1 MPNCGQNPIDHGAL
15 DHDDDDADK
24 YVENISMNIIFVF
37 NASDDVH
44 HVLLTVAVRDLVTSV
59 KSYLW

>member
-15 DHDDDDADK
+15 DHDDDDDK
-24 YVENISMNIIFVF
+24 YGDDEVVLFFLKKIILFS
-37 NASDDVH
+37 AIDVM
-44 HVLLTVAVRDLVTSV
+44 LTVAVRDLVTSV

>member
-15 DHDDDDADK
+15 DHDDNDA
-24 YVENISMNIIFVF
+24 ENMSMNIIFVF